1 MELRVEREVV
11 FPAEPAEVWEAL
23 TDPER
28 LEEWFATEAEL
39 DPVPGGEG
47 VFRWGDGEERRAVV
61 REAEPEERLVLDWDD
76 GGEVVLELEE
86 VEGGT
91 RVARRRPASD
101 SVTSC
106 FATACRVT
114 GSSAASSV
122 AVAVPRSATEAT
134 RARRPGSPS
143 ASKTRST

>member
-11 FPAEPAEVWEAL
+11 FPAEPSEVWEAL
-23 TDPER
+23 TEPER

-76 GGEVVLELEE
+76 GGEVVLELEK

-91 RVARRRPASD
+91 RVRVSE
-101 SVTSC
+101 TSPEWS
-106 FATACRVT
+106 TALELHALAWAPVH
-114 GSSAASSV
+114 
-122 AVAVPRSATEAT
+122 
-134 RARRPGSPS
+134 
-143 ASKTRST
+143 

>member
-11 FPAEPAEVWEAL
+11 FPADPAEVWEAL
-23 TDPER
+23 TEPDR

-47 VFRWGDGEERRAVV
+47 VFRWGDGDERRAVV

-91 RVARRRPASD
+91 RVH
-101 SVTSC
+101 VTETSPD
-106 FATACRVT
+106 FA
-114 GSSAASSV
+114 AALELH
-122 AVAVPRSATEAT
+122 ALAWAQPNYAGTRYRSFA
-134 RARRPGSPS
+134 
-143 ASKTRST
+143 